1 MADPSIFGNFL
12 ASTMS
17 GMGNPMTKSS
27 STFDP
32 IEAEL
37 LKKADPN
44 IALALT
50 FNRKRED
57 AYNDPD
63 RLREQ
68 LQIFKELRAE
78 EATNAARIQAE
89 RDKRNFQYQL
99 AASIPKTIT
108 EIGSNLAQMRFNA
121 PRLQILA
128 DTPGKMIQAYGSLP
142 RINVPSFR

>member
-1 MADPSIFGNFL
+1 MADPSIFGNYF
-12 ASTMS
+12 SSVT
-17 GMGNPMTKSS
+17 GMGNPMTPQPGVYTS
-27 STFDP
+27 FEEE
-32 IEAEL
+32 I
-37 LKKADPN
+37 LKKMDPTILGAYILNRKAQDIEEDPN
-44 IALALT
+44 R
-50 FNRKRED
+50 FREK
-57 AYNDPD
+57 
-63 RLREQ
+63 
-68 LQIFKELRAE
+68 LQIAKEYRLQ
-78 EATNAARIQAE
+78 EANEAARIQAE